1 MASRTKDSK
10 VADCIIGPIL
20 TVVAVSALWKN
31 ETRFDYFKA
40 ARNAVHA
47 PSLPQSSEEQVL
59 SYTGDMDQS
68 LELSGKYIETF
79 TGYLIV
85 HRSAEI
91 YCWDR
96 DEDDEG
102 FVTWSMEWMSSVEN
116 NSRND
121 DVKQK
126 LKSGRLL
133 PPNYQVGDLTV
144 NSKKLEFVDSRETI
158 LPGPLPK
165 AAEGADLGV
174 EGPYLTLNK
183 GRSNDLGDE
192 RISFRAIPVPPTATW
207 FGRFSGGKGV
217 ADTREERQGMINR
230 LIKNTGVLHHLVAGE
245 RDVALITIRRH
256 IKRLKWIVRGIGT
269 LIIVGGLLTFFDHF
283 LKFLYPIPIIGQIAE
298 TGAFLAALILGL
310 PLAVGTIV
318 IGFVAE
324 NPLFLIPI
332 LLVLIAGIWL
342 LVYLSKKQQK
352 TGQAIRQSLEAEQ
365 GQALET
371 KDLKKL
377 EYREMAGLLA
387 SSGNPIGTKEIKTL
401 DGFAK
406 KSGFEAEDRATLL
419 QEVQDTPP
427 PLDKAEFHL
436 ENLIRLALADA
447 VLTPQEVRSIRE
459 AATQAGYSRSG
470 FRKLMAE
477 VTKQAE
483 SLKAS

>member
-1 MASRTKDSK
+1 MASRTKTK
-10 VADCIIGPIL
+10 AADYIRGPIL

-40 ARNAVHA
+40 ASNAVHA
-47 PSLPQSSEEQVL
+47 PSLPQSSEERVL

-68 LELSGKYIETF
+68 LELSGQYIETF

-85 HRSAEI
+85 YRSAWI

-96 DEDDEG
+96 EQDDDG

-116 NSRND
+116 NSRNKG
-121 DVKQK
+121 VEQK

-165 AAEGADLGV
+165 TAEGAGLGV
-174 EGPYLTLNK
+174 AGRYLFLRK
-183 GRSNDLGDE
+183 GRPDGLGNE
-192 RISFRAIPVPPTATW
+192 IIGFQAIPVPPTATW

-217 ADTREERQGMINR
+217 ADTREERHGMINR
-230 LIKNTGVLHHLVAGE
+230 LIQDSGILHHLVAGE
-245 RDVALITIRRH
+245 RDVALITIRRDV
-256 IKRLKWIVRGIGT
+256 KRLKWIVRGLGT
-269 LIIVGGLLTFFDHF
+269 FFVVLGLLDFFTTF
-283 LKFLYPIPIIGQIAE
+283 LRFLYPIPVIGRIAE
-298 TGAFLAALILGL
+298 TGDTLAALILGL

-318 IGFVAE
+318 IGFAAE
-324 NPLFLIPI
+324 NPQFLIPI
-332 LLVLIAGIWL
+332 LLGLIAGIWL
-342 LVYLSKKQQK
+342 LVYLAKKQQK

-371 KDLKKL
+371 NDLKKL

-387 SSGNPIGTKEIKTL
+387 SSENPIGTKEIKTL
-401 DGFAK
+401 DAFAK
-406 KSGFEAEDRATLL
+406 KNGFEAEERATLL
-419 QEVQDTPP
+419 QEAQDTPP
-427 PLDKAEFHL
+427 PLDKAELHL
-436 ENLIRLALADA
+436 KNLIRLALADA

-477 VTKQAE
+477 VSKQAE